1 MISKSITL
9 ISASLV
15 NNFKGRKIM
24 KQIAIF
30 TALLLLA
37 GCSTMPN
44 NNVGSDTN
52 ADPDNSIITEETVQ
66 LEEQKKLEQPQL
78 TPVKDARS
86 AMPDDP
92 FYTPI
97 EPSQKPTPI
106 TVTGSLFNSETSQS
120 LYSYIAPYDIGD
132 SITVILKEN
141 ASASKSAS
149 STLEN
154 SDDYSLDPIT
164 IPGGELTVNGKVVE
178 LGLSKALAFDGSS
191 GADQK
196 HSISARITVSIV
208 DILNNGNLKV
218 RGEKWLVI
226 NNGNEYMRFT
236 GIVRPLDINE
246 DNTVE
251 SAQVANTRIEFSGTG
266 DHATVQKRGWL
277 SSLLGS
283 SL

>member
-1 MISKSITL
+1 MIKRLAILT
-9 ISASLV
+9 A
-15 NNFKGRKIM
+15 IM
-24 KQIAIF
+24 
-30 TALLLLA
+30 LLT
-37 GCSTMPN
+37 GCSTIP
-44 NNVGSDTN
+44 DT
-52 ADPDNSIITEETVQ
+52 PITEDSVQ
-66 LEEQKKLEQPQL
+66 QEEQQKQEQPQH
-78 TPVKDARS
+78 PVVKNERS
-86 AMPDDP
+86 PVADDP
-92 FYTPI
+92 FYAPI
-97 EPSQKPTPI
+97 EPARKPTPI
-106 TVTGSLFNSETSQS
+106 TVTGSLFNSDTAHS
-120 LYSYIAPYDIGD
+120 LYSYSAPYAIGD

-154 SDDYSLDPIT
+154 SNNYTLDPIK

-178 LGLSKALAFDGSS
+178 LELNKALGFDGTS
-191 GADQK
+191 GADQQ
-196 HSISARITVSIV
+196 HSLSARITVTVV

-236 GIVRPLDINE
+236 GIIRPLDISE

-251 SAQVANTRIEFSGTG
+251 SAQVADTRIEFSGTG
-266 DHATVQKRGWL
+266 DHAKVQKQGWL